1 MHCFSVI
8 DKCGMPSPEDFIR
21 PLIET
26 FRRFGYITNQG
37 ANSEI
42 MVEISSKPRESYGN
56 RRGIILINQDALT
69 PETYCLSADDIWNVD
84 YPIDAVV
91 IMTPSVAVKQYFLRT
106 PLFCITGL
114 NYNQLVQT
122 LVNRNTTAFD
132 HTGT

>member
-1 MHCFSVI
+1 
-8 DKCGMPSPEDFIR
+8 MPSPEDFIR

-42 MVEISSKPRESYGN
+42 VVEISSKPRESYGN

-91 IMTPSVAVKQYFLRT
+91 IMTPGVAVKQYFCA
-106 PLFCITGL
+106 PLCF
-114 NYNQLVQT
+114 
-122 LVNRNTTAFD
+122 A
-132 HTGT
+132 

>member
-42 MVEISSKPRESYGN
+42 VVEISSKPRESD
-56 RRGIILINQDALT
+56 RK
-69 PETYCLSADDIWNVD
+69 S
-84 YPIDAVV
+84 VV
-91 IMTPSVAVKQYFLRT
+91 
-106 PLFCITGL
+106 
-114 NYNQLVQT
+114 
-122 LVNRNTTAFD
+122 
-132 HTGT
+132 